1 MTLLKMKVTLPM
13 VTLGSASRH
22 FYRVISAL
30 ERSDVGTLVPAALE
44 SWPLRSFTEL
54 SAYIT
59 APASHLKQAGERREV
74 ANILRVLE
82 VRDRATAV
90 HGPQYNQTIHYS

>member
-1 MTLLKMKVTLPM
+1 MKVTLPM

-59 APASHLKQAGERREV
+59 APASHLKKGRGEEEGSGGKHPECARTQKQSCCCPW
-74 ANILRVLE
+74 
-82 VRDRATAV
+82 ATV
-90 HGPQYNQTIHYS
+90 QSHYSLQLQ